1 MTRSE
6 DQQATS
12 PKSPLWLALA
22 VLVGLGLAVAA
33 GFYSSRVMMRAPT
46 AGVTQLA
53 AAQSGTPLNI
63 AVEVT
68 AIPAPGLLDARLLD
82 SQGSEFIRT
91 PETVQ
96 IQLQSGTEVS
106 MGNMRDLR
114 PGAVLQVNGVKRDP
128 GASLLTA
135 NRVVILTG
143 YVQVK

>member
-1 MTRSE
+1 MTESGDHR
-6 DQQATS
+6 ATS
-12 PKSPLWLALA
+12 HKSPLWLALA

-33 GFYSSRVMMRAPT
+33 GFYSSRVMMRTPT
-46 AGVTQLA
+46 AGATQLA
-53 AAQSGTPLNI
+53 VAQSGTLLNV

-68 AIPAPGLLDARLLD
+68 AILSPGLLNARLLD
-82 SQGSEFIRT
+82 VQGSEFIRT

-96 IQLQSGTEVS
+96 IQLQSGTELS

-114 PGAVLQVNGVKRDP
+114 PGAVLQVSAFKRDL
-128 GASLLTA
+128 GANLLTA